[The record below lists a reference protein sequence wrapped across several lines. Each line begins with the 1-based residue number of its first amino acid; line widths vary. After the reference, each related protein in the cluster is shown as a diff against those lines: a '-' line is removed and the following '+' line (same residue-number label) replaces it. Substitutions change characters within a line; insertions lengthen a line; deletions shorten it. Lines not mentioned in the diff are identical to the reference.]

1 MRTNL
6 LITAFLF
13 CSVQAVGI
21 NAQPIRTEDG
31 NDLLVLCARGSEM
44 RQQSCP
50 AYIMGWIRGFHN
62 GFEIASSFAEAS
74 KVKLPSLVC
83 MPETVKSAQMVDVV
97 VAYLE
102 RNPAKRHQD
111 AGLLILD
118 AMLEAFPC
126 R

>member
-1 MRTNL
+1 MRRGL
-6 LITAFLF
+6 LAIIALY
-13 CSVQAVGI
+13 CSVQSTAI
-21 NAQPIRTEDG
+21 KAQPINVEDG
-31 NDLLVLCARGSEM
+31 NDLLELCARGSDT

-62 GFEIASSFAEAS
+62 GFEVASSFAEAS

-83 MPETVKSAQMVDVV
+83 LPETVKSAQMIDVV
-97 VAYLE
+97 LDYLL

-111 AGLLILD
+111 AGFLVLD